1 MARVFKEKRS
11 FGALKLIV
19 FAAVTVALVCLIV
32 NIISSLEESRRSE
45 DLKIMK
51 EAVVRA
57 TVQCYALE
65 GRYPPRLEYL
75 EEHYGLTLDR
85 SAYTYHYQ
93 PIGENIMPRI
103 DLLPL
108 NGGS

>member
-1 MARVFKEKRS
+1 MVRVFREKRAHAAS
-11 FGALKLIV
+11 KPILFAVAAL
-19 FAAVTVALVCLIV
+19 AAVVLILSAV
-32 NIISSLEESRRSE
+32 SSIEENRREE
-45 DLKIMK
+45 DVKMMK

-65 GRYPPRLEYL
+65 GRYPPDLEHL
-75 EEHYGLTLDR
+75 EEHYGLTLNR
-85 SAYTYHYQ
+85 TAYTYHYQ

-108 NGGS
+108 NGGA